1 MVENREERVR
11 VDAKLTFSSDGC
23 SIESL
28 IPVKTHGLC
37 RWPGSWVLQVGDRE
51 KKGKEMRVK
60 DKREENVT
68 GFSYSGTKLS

>member
-11 VDAKLTFSSDGC
+11 VDAKLTFSSNGC

-28 IPVKTHGLC
+28 MPVKTHGLC
-37 RWPGSWVLQVGDRE
+37 RWLGSWVLQVGDRE
-51 KKGKEMRVK
+51 KKGKEMSVK